1 MTKKIEQYLLDKDHK
16 PIIDIIYER
25 AKLPKNRGEK
35 MTDIQFISLM
45 ALISS
50 QIIKSMSE
58 YSDIYDE
65 NYVKE
70 FLNNMKKDFMEN

>member
-1 MTKKIEQYLLDKDHK
+1 MEWIEQYLLNTEHE

>member
-16 PIIDIIYER
+16 PIIDIIYKR